1 MKAKILKKFKDKNT
15 GRIYIPGEVV
25 DFTEQRVEEIL
36 KKTELIEVQE
46 EEVAPEETIEEV
58 QGETKGEKTEEEKTE
73 VEVPTKEK
81 RSKKEEQ

>member
-15 GRIYIPGEVV
+15 GRIYIPGEEV

-36 KKTELIEVQE
+36 EKTKLIEVQ

-58 QGETKGEKTEEEKTE
+58 QEETKEEKTEEEVT
-73 VEVPTKEK
+73 TKKK

>member
-36 KKTELIEVQE
+36 KKTKLIEVQE

-58 QGETKGEKTEEEKTE
+58 QEETKGEKTEEE
-73 VEVPTKEK
+73 VPTKKK

>member
-36 KKTELIEVQE
+36 EKTKLIEVQE

-58 QGETKGEKTEEEKTE
+58 QEETKGEKTEE
-73 VEVPTKEK
+73 VPTKKK

>member
-36 KKTELIEVQE
+36 KKTKLIEVQE

-58 QGETKGEKTEEEKTE
+58 QEETKGEKTEEEKTE
-73 VEVPTKEK
+73 EEVPTKKK

>member
-36 KKTELIEVQE
+36 KKTKLIEVQE

-58 QGETKGEKTEEEKTE
+58 QEETKGKKTE
-73 VEVPTKEK
+73 EVPTKKK

>member
-25 DFTEQRVEEIL
+25 DFTEQRVEEIME
-36 KKTELIEVQE
+36 KTKLIEVQ

-58 QGETKGEKTEEEKTE
+58 QEEMKEEKAEEEVT
-73 VEVPTKEK
+73 TKKK
-81 RSKKEEQ
+81 RSKKEDQ

>member
-36 KKTELIEVQE
+36 KKTKLIEVQE

-58 QGETKGEKTEEEKTE
+58 QEETKGGRKNGRSSNEEK
-73 VEVPTKEK
+73 
-81 RSKKEEQ
+81 KK

>member
-36 KKTELIEVQE
+36 KKTKLIEVQE

-58 QGETKGEKTEEEKTE
+58 QEETKGEKTEE
-73 VEVPTKEK
+73 VPTKKK